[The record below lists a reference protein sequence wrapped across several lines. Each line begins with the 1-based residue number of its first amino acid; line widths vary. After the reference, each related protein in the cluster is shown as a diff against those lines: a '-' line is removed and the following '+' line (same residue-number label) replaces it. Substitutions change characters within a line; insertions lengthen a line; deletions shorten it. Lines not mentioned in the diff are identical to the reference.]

1 MSQAAPILI
10 SALPP
15 VPPTPTSP
23 YTGAETTGR
32 VRASLQRALDNYKT
46 GQIDLAPL
54 LAAPDLGRSDTRSFG
69 ESHASE
75 LSSIHSGEVSTHT
88 AAAISTPPS
97 ANYPPAGPTPAV
109 LHTASASVP
118 PINPSA
124 LNQSPTLLPSLSP
137 APVPVASVSASLPA
151 ITPTI
156 AETGVPVSAGPAG
169 PGPASG
175 SLHDIKGASETAGPR
190 TDGHPANEGVVP
202 GYAQSTPVVAAA
214 TPGAK
219 HESAEEEKKRL
230 AATYS
235 QQSSVP
241 APAPSTS
248 IATQPPRNE
257 TAEEEK
263 KRLEREE
270 RERILHAGA
279 PSVPPKDK
287 DEDLPPYQEP
297 GFQ

>member
-1 MSQAAPILI
+1 MII

-23 YTGAETTGR
+23 YAGAQTTGR
-32 VRASLQRALDNYKT
+32 VRASLQHALDNYKT
-46 GQIDLAPL
+46 GHITLEPQFAASDLA
-54 LAAPDLGRSDTRSFG
+54 RSDTRSFG
-69 ESHASE
+69 ETHASE
-75 LSSIHSGEVSTHT
+75 LSSIHSVEAPTHPAVTSTQ
-88 AAAISTPPS
+88 PS
-97 ANYPPAGPTPAV
+97 ANPLPVGPIPAV
-109 LHTASASVP
+109 LHTGSASTT

-137 APVPVASVSASLPA
+137 APVPTAMPA

-156 AETGVPVSAGPAG
+156 AETGVPVSAGPEG

-175 SLHDIKGASETAGPR
+175 SLHDIKGASETAGTR
-190 TDGHPANEGVVP
+190 TDGHPENKGLVAD
-202 GYAQSTPVVAAA
+202 YAQPTSLAAA
-214 TPGAK
+214 AAPAVK

-241 APAPSTS
+241 ALAPATSTS
-248 IATQPPRNE
+248 IATQPPRQE

-270 RERILHAGA
+270 RERILHADA
-279 PSVPPKDK
+279 PNVPPKDK

-297 GFQ
+297 GLQ

>member
-1 MSQAAPILI
+1 MSQAAPLLI
-10 SALPP
+10 SALPS

-23 YTGAETTGR
+23 YAGAETTGR

-46 GQIDLAPL
+46 GHIDLAPQF
-54 LAAPDLGRSDTRSFG
+54 AASDLERSDTRSFG

-75 LSSIHSGEVSTHT
+75 LSSIHSVEVSTHP
-88 AAAISTPPS
+88 AVISTQPS
-97 ANYPPAGPTPAV
+97 ANSPPVDPIPAV
-109 LHTASASVP
+109 LPTASASVP

-137 APVPVASVSASLPA
+137 APAPIANLGTSLPA

-156 AETGVPVSAGPAG
+156 AETGIPVAAGPGG

-190 TDGHPANEGVVP
+190 TEGHPANEDLAP
-202 GYAQSTPVVAAA
+202 TSMVATA
-214 TPGAK
+214 TPNVK
-219 HESAEEEKKRL
+219 HETAEEEKKRL

-241 APAPSTS
+241 APAPAPSTS
-248 IATQPPRNE
+248 IASQPPHHE

-270 RERILHAGA
+270 RERILHADTNDA
-279 PSVPPKDK
+279 PDVPPKDK

-297 GFQ
+297 GLQ

>member
-1 MSQAAPILI
+1 MSQAAPLI
-10 SALPP
+10 ISVLPP

-23 YTGAETTGR
+23 YAGAQTTGR

-46 GQIDLAPL
+46 GNITLEPQFPASDLS
-54 LAAPDLGRSDTRSFG
+54 RSDTRSFG
-69 ESHASE
+69 ETHASE
-75 LSSIHSGEVSTHT
+75 LSSIHSVETPTHPGVASTQ
-88 AAAISTPPS
+88 PS
-97 ANYPPAGPTPAV
+97 ASPVPVSPVP
-109 LHTASASVP
+109 HTGSASTT
-118 PINPSA
+118 PINPNA

-137 APVPVASVSASLPA
+137 APVSSAMPA

-156 AETGVPVSAGPAG
+156 AETGVPVSAGPEG

-190 TDGHPANEGVVP
+190 TDGHPANKGSVAD
-202 GYAQSTPVVAAA
+202 YAQPTSLAAA
-214 TPGAK
+214 AAVTPAVK

-230 AATYS
+230 AATYP

-241 APAPSTS
+241 APAPAPAASTS
-248 IATQPPRNE
+248 IATQPPPHE

-270 RERILHAGA
+270 RERILHANP
-279 PSVPPKDK
+279 PSVPPKDNE
-287 DEDLPPYQEP
+287 EDLPPYQEP
-297 GFQ
+297 GLQ